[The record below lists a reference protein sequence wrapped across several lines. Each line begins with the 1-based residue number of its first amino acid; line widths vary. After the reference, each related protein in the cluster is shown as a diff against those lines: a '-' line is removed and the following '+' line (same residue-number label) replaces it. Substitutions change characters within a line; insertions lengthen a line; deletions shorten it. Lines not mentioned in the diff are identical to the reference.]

1 MEGGPP
7 RFPQPFT
14 WAAVL
19 GSVPQGDSTPLTYGA
34 FTLCGAPFQ
43 GTSVRWEFCN
53 SPRSRRTPP
62 DTSRY
67 PLRAKAAAMAPAGF
81 GLCPVRSPLLR
92 ASRLISFPGTTKRF
106 CFVPCGLPPKRDDRL
121 GACRVSPFG
130 HPGLKGSLRL
140 HPAYRSLA
148 RPSSPP
154 AAEASTPSLY

>member
-14 WAAVL
+14 WAVVL
-19 GSVPQGDSTPLTYGA
+19 GSVPQGDPTPLTYGA
-34 FTLCGAPFQ
+34 VTLCGVPFQ
-43 GTSVRWEFCN
+43 GTSARWGFCN

-62 DTSRY
+62 DTSHN
-67 PLRAKAAAMAPAGF
+67 PLWAKAAAMAPTEF
-81 GLCPVRSPLLR
+81 RLCPVRSPLLR
-92 ASRLISFPGTTKRF
+92 ASLLISFPRATKMF
-106 CFVPCGLPPKRDDRL
+106 CFARYSLPPERDDGL
-121 GACRVSPFG
+121 GARRVSPFG

-154 AAEASTPSLY
+154 AAEASTPSPY